1 MNSKAL
7 TTRFVKCGTAP
18 VGKPVHF
25 TAVITTDTVDRDGE
39 VVVPQGMNSTDYERN
54 PVLLYE
60 HDEKQPIGK
69 MVSMKRGE
77 RNIEAEFALAPRPEN
92 HVGEWLPDTIGS
104 LMEFGALN
112 AMSIGFLG
120 VEARPATKADSM
132 KYGEGLRRVY
142 GKWKLL
148 EVSVV
153 SMPANQEA
161 IVMAVRKGLVSSGA
175 VKSLGVTVPDS
186 VKVEPSQE
194 APMPRVK
201 RSISVT
207 VPSIA
212 WTVKQGDNC
221 GTGAGGFKP
230 GNTCGG
236 EGGGGGGGGG
246 GGRKPRGPKKPAPA
260 AAPAFPEAPKT
271 GPTERWGKPPAQPIG
286 FGAKPHKLAPPKAP
300 VTVDLPSKRRTT
312 PEGQPLRY
320 GSEEQSNFDRVE
332 ITQAFRSGNTA
343 WFYDALDQMG
353 YTPTSQVT
361 ENGMMR
367 VQDYQGNKA
376 NLSIESLVDTIFGNS
391 VNPNDRNTIS
401 SRFQGFKS
409 FRVSVGSQAKA
420 IVRAEILRARGQIYA
435 D

>member
-18 VGKPVHF
+18 TGKPVRF
-25 TAVITTDTVDRDGE
+25 TAVITTDTIDRDGE

-186 VKVEPSQE
+186 IKVEPSPE

-207 VPSIA
+207 VPSQPWIA
-212 WTVKQGDNC
+212 KQGDNC

-230 GNTCGG
+230 GNTCGS
-236 EGGGGGGGGG
+236 EGGRGGGGG
-246 GGRKPRGPKKPAPA
+246 GGRGGRKPRSGRAGGGSLPA
-260 AAPAFPEAPKT
+260 APPFPKAPE
-271 GPTERWGKPPAQPIG
+271 GGNTERWGKAPRSGLAAPQ
-286 FGAKPHKLAPPKAP
+286 KPVAL
-300 VTVDLPSKRRTT
+300 DLPRGRAAGTDDDGITSYEVDVNDLMASRDGRATFQAALSQMGYRATGGVDENGMISIRDRAGNERPVEIEAVWETIYGNSDT
-312 PEGQPLRY
+312 PEGRATT
-320 GSEEQSNFDRVE
+320 
-332 ITQAFRSGNTA
+332 ITGTYSGK
-343 WFYDALDQMG
+343 
-353 YTPTSQVT
+353 S
-361 ENGMMR
+361 
-367 VQDYQGNKA
+367 
-376 NLSIESLVDTIFGNS
+376 
-391 VNPNDRNTIS
+391 
-401 SRFQGFKS
+401 KS
-409 FRVSVGSQAKA
+409 FRVSIGAQTKA
-420 IVRAEILRARGQIYA
+420 IVRAEIRRARGQIYA

>member
-18 VGKPVHF
+18 AGKPVHF

-39 VVVPQGMNSTDYERN
+39 VVVPQGMNSSDYERN

-60 HDEKQPIGK
+60 HNEKQPIGK
-69 MVSMKRGE
+69 MLTMKRNE
-77 RNIEAEFALAPRPEN
+77 RSIEAEFALAPRPEN
-92 HVGEWLPDTIGS
+92 HVGEWIPDTIGS

-186 VKVEPSQE
+186 IKVEPSPE

-207 VPSIA
+207 VPSQSWI
-212 WTVKQGDNC
+212 VKQGDNC

-246 GGRKPRGPKKPAPA
+246 GRGGRKPRGRRAGGGSMP
-260 AAPAFPEAPKT
+260 AAPAFPKAPE
-271 GPTERWGKPPAQPIG
+271 GGNTERWGKPPRSGLAAPQ
-286 FGAKPHKLAPPKAP
+286 KPVAL
-300 VTVDLPSKRRTT
+300 DLPRGRAVGTDDDGITSYEVDVNDLMASRDGRATFQAALRQMGYQATGGVDENGTINIRDMAGNERPVEIEAVWETIYGNSDT
-312 PEGQPLRY
+312 PEGRATTITGTY
-320 GSEEQSNFDRVE
+320 GGKS
-332 ITQAFRSGNTA
+332 
-343 WFYDALDQMG
+343 
-353 YTPTSQVT
+353 
-361 ENGMMR
+361 
-367 VQDYQGNKA
+367 K
-376 NLSIESLVDTIFGNS
+376 S
-391 VNPNDRNTIS
+391 V
-401 SRFQGFKS
+401 
-409 FRVSVGSQAKA
+409 RVSIGSQAKA
-420 IVRAEILRARGQIYA
+420 IVRAEIRRARGQIYA